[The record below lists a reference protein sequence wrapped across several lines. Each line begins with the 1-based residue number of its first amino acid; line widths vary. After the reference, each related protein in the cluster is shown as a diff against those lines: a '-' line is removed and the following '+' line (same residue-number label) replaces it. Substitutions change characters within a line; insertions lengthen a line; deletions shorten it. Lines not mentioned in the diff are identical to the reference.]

1 MIGASLKVIHERVIS
16 LKLFLSAKVASNL
29 ILFLSA
35 TGNLAGNIFL
45 NAYIL
50 NGAGLLTFIGIWYI
64 EWGRRNAIA
73 SAFLG
78 TAAISVLVVV
88 LEKPGKFDMWC
99 EACYIN
105 FRS

>member
-1 MIGASLKVIHERVIS
+1 M
-16 LKLFLSAKVASNL
+16 ASNL

-88 LEKPGKFDMWC
+88 LEKSGKCDKCGIFLSLQGLHVLEFDKTMQ
-99 EACYIN
+99 N
-105 FRS
+105 DKLQSQST